1 MALESNYCKTFQTNW
16 RDKSHE
22 SCQSHESQSSY
33 GYIHHR
39 TTQNMTTIINL
50 NDIERKAAEQISH
63 NAHEYYVGGG
73 ADEITIAENKRAF
86 QEISLLPRVLRDVS
100 QRSLDISLIGQTFA
114 MPIGI
119 APTAMQRLAHADGE
133 LATARAAA
141 AMNVPMI
148 LSTTSTIALEDVARV
163 KGVPLWFQVYVYKD
177 REATREIAQR
187 AAQSGCKA
195 LVLTVDT
202 PYLGKRE
209 REIKSGFHLPP
220 NMELPNYRALGK
232 TSVSQGKEESGLAR
246 HFTEN
251 IDPALTWKDVEWLR
265 TVSGLPIVVKGILRS
280 DDATMAAEHGAAGII
295 VSNHGGRQ
303 VDTALATIRALP
315 AIAEAVENRLDIML
329 DGGVRRGT
337 DVLKA
342 LALGAKAVFL
352 GRPILWGLGYDGEQG
367 VKRVLEILRD
377 EFDLTMALCGCRNVA
392 EITRDLLHE

>member
-1 MALESNYCKTFQTNW
+1 
-16 RDKSHE
+16 
-22 SCQSHESQSSY
+22 
-33 GYIHHR
+33 
-39 TTQNMTTIINL
+39 MTTIINL

-86 QEISLLPRVLRDVS
+86 QEIALLPRVLRDVS
-100 QRSLDISLIGQTFA
+100 QRSLTASLLGQTFA

-148 LSTTSTIALEDVARV
+148 LSTTSTIALEDVASV
-163 KGVPLWFQVYVYKD
+163 KGAPLWFQIYVYKD
-177 REATREIAQR
+177 REATREMAAR
-187 AAQSGCKA
+187 AAASGYKA

-209 REIKSGFHLPP
+209 REIRVGFHLPP
-220 NMELPNYRALGK
+220 NLELPNFRAIGA
-232 TSVSQGKEESGLAR
+232 TSVDVVKQGSGLAQ
-246 HFTEN
+246 HFMDN

-265 TVSGLPIVVKGILRS
+265 TVSGLPVVVKGILRS

-367 VKRVLEILRD
+367 VTRVLEILRD
-377 EFDLTMALCGCRNVA
+377 EFDLTMALCGCRSVA

>member
-1 MALESNYCKTFQTNW
+1 
-16 RDKSHE
+16 
-22 SCQSHESQSSY
+22 
-33 GYIHHR
+33 
-39 TTQNMTTIINL
+39 MTTIINL

-86 QEISLLPRVLRDVS
+86 QEIALLPRVLRDVS
-100 QRSLDISLIGQTFA
+100 QRSLTASLLGQTFA

-148 LSTTSTIALEDVARV
+148 LSTTSTIALEDVASV
-163 KGVPLWFQVYVYKD
+163 KGAPLWFQIYVYKD
-177 REATREIAQR
+177 REATREMAAR
-187 AAQSGCKA
+187 AAASGYKA

-209 REIKSGFHLPP
+209 REIRVGFHLPP
-220 NMELPNYRALGK
+220 NLELPNFRAIGA
-232 TSVSQGKEESGLAR
+232 TSVDVVKQGSGLAQ
-246 HFTEN
+246 HFMDN

-265 TVSGLPIVVKGILRS
+265 TVSGLPVVVKGVLRS

-367 VKRVLEILRD
+367 VTRVLEILRD
-377 EFDLTMALCGCRNVA
+377 EFDLTMALCGCRSVA

>member
-1 MALESNYCKTFQTNW
+1 MA
-16 RDKSHE
+16 
-22 SCQSHESQSSY
+22 
-33 GYIHHR
+33 
-39 TTQNMTTIINL
+39 IIVNL

-73 ADEITIAENKRAF
+73 ADEITLAENKRAF

-100 QRSLDISLIGQTFA
+100 QRSFETSLLGQKFSV
-114 MPIGI
+114 PIGI
-119 APTAMQRLAHADGE
+119 APTAMQRLAHTDGE

-148 LSTTSTIALEDVARV
+148 LSTTSTIALEDVARIN
-163 KGVPLWFQVYVYKD
+163 GISLWFQVYVYKD
-177 REATREIAQR
+177 REATRELAQR
-187 AAQSGCKA
+187 AAQNGYKA

-209 REIKSGFHLPP
+209 REIRSGFHLPP
-220 NMELPNYRALGK
+220 NMELPNYRALGT

-251 IDPALTWKDVEWLR
+251 IDPALTWKDVEWLHM
-265 TVSGLPIVVKGILRS
+265 VSGLPVVVKGILRS
-280 DDATMAAEHGAAGII
+280 DDAKKAAEHGAAGII

-315 AIAEAVENRLDIML
+315 AIAEAVDNRLDIML

-377 EFDLTMALCGCRNVA
+377 EFDLAMALCGCRNIA
-392 EITRDLLHE
+392 EITRDLLYE

>member
-1 MALESNYCKTFQTNW
+1 MAV
-16 RDKSHE
+16 
-22 SCQSHESQSSY
+22 
-33 GYIHHR
+33 
-39 TTQNMTTIINL
+39 IINL

-63 NAHEYYVGGG
+63 NAYEYYVGGG

-100 QRSLDISLIGQTFA
+100 QRSLETLLLGQKFSV
-114 MPIGI
+114 PIGI
-119 APTAMQRLAHADGE
+119 APTAMQRLAHTEGE

-148 LSTTSTIALEDVARV
+148 LSTTSTIALEDVAHV
-163 KGVPLWFQVYVYKD
+163 QGVSLWFQVYVYKD
-177 REATREIAQR
+177 REATRELAQR
-187 AAQSGCKA
+187 AADNGCKA

-209 REIKSGFHLPP
+209 REIRSGFHLPP

-232 TSVSQGKEESGLAR
+232 TSVSQGNEESGLAR

-265 TVSGLPIVVKGILRS
+265 TISGLPVVVKGILRS
-280 DDATMAAEHGAAGII
+280 DDAKKAAEHGAAGII

-377 EFDLTMALCGCRNVA
+377 EFDLAMALCGCRNIA
-392 EITRDLLHE
+392 EITRDLLYE